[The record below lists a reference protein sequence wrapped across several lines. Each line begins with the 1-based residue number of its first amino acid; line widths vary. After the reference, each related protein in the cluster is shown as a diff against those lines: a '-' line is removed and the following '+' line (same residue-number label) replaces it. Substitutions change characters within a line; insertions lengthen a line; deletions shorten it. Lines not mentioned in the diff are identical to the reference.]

1 MYHTSVRILGTQ
13 HEAQDATQECFVKVF
28 QNIGRYRGESTLGA
42 WIKRIAVN
50 TAINA
55 LRMKQRQLE
64 FHTDDLSNASEF
76 AAEEVAGKSIEPSI
90 IHEAVKTLPTGCRA
104 VLNLYAFEGYNH
116 REIADILDIT
126 ESTSKT
132 QYRRAKSLLRETLK
146 EKMIENG
153 F

>member
-1 MYHTSVRILGTQ
+1 MFHTALRILGTH

-28 QNIGRYRGESTLGA
+28 QNIECYRGESTLGA

-50 TAINA
+50 TSINL
-55 LRMKQRQLE
+55 LRTKQKQLE
-64 FHTDDLSNASEF
+64 FHTDDMSRTGDHPVVENET
-76 AAEEVAGKSIEPSI
+76 
-90 IHEAVKTLPTGCRA
+90 AVDPAIVHGAVMNLPAGCRA

-116 REIADILDIT
+116 REIAQILDIT

-132 QYRRAKSLLRETLK
+132 QYRRAKSLLKNALQLK
-146 EKMIENG
+146 LAENG